1 METNLTSDNDT
12 NSSSNSSKAEQSANT
27 QDPSQKNGGPTELNG
42 DSFKA
47 EADKYKTEML
57 YLKAEFDNYKRQSIK
72 ERSDLLKYGAER
84 FVKDLLPILDNFE
97 RALAMKVTAE
107 NFPTFVK
114 GIEMTSTEVKALLTK
129 HSIVEVPAEG
139 QPFDPSIHEAL
150 SAEATDKVPP
160 GYVTRVFQ
168 KPYKFHD
175 KVIRTGQV
183 VVAQKMDA

>member
-1 METNLTSDNDT
+1 MTSDNDT
-12 NSSSNSSKAEQSANT
+12 NSSKGENTENSAET
-27 QDPSQKNGGPTELNG
+27 TNGAATDLGA
-42 DSFKA
+42 DSIVNKYKA
-47 EADKYKTEML
+47 EAEKNKNDLL
-57 YLKAEFDNYKRQSIK
+57 YMRAEFDNYKRQAIK
-72 ERSDLLKYGAER
+72 ERSDLQKFGAER

-97 RALAMKVTAE
+97 RALSMKVTSE
-107 NFPTFVK
+107 NFGSFVK
-114 GIEMTSTEVKALLTK
+114 GIEMTSAEIKNLLGK
-129 HSIVEVPAEG
+129 HAIVEVPCDG

-160 GYVTRVFQ
+160 GYIARVFQ

>member
-1 METNLTSDNDT
+1 MTSENDQT
-12 NSSSNSSKAEQSANT
+12 SKNEKKDTKLDSSADQMQANGSADLNPIEKLRTDAE
-27 QDPSQKNGGPTELNG
+27 
-42 DSFKA
+42 
-47 EADKYKTEML
+47 KYKSDLL
-57 YLKAEFDNYKRQSIK
+57 YLKAEFDNYKRQAIK

-97 RALAMKVTAE
+97 RALVMKVSAD

-114 GIEMTSTEVKALLTK
+114 GVEMTSSELKGLLIK

-139 QPFDPSIHEAL
+139 LPFDPSIHEAL
-150 SAEATDKVPP
+150 SAEATDKMPP

-168 KPYKFHD
+168 KPYKFHE

-183 VVAQKMDA
+183 VVAQKLDA

>member
-1 METNLTSDNDT
+1 MASDNE
-12 NSSSNSSKAEQSANT
+12 NSSNNSSKGDGLENTNSTQSGHSADMDPAE
-27 QDPSQKNGGPTELNG
+27 KL
-42 DSFKA
+42 KA
-47 EADKYKTEML
+47 EADKYRNDML
-57 YLKAEFDNYKRQSIK
+57 YLKAEFDNYKRQAIK
-72 ERSDLLKYGAER
+72 ERSDLQKYGAER

-97 RALAMKVTAE
+97 RALVMKVTAE

-114 GIEMTSTEVKALLTK
+114 GIEMTSTEMKNLLTK
-129 HSIVEVPAEG
+129 HSIIEVPAEG
-139 QPFDPSIHEAL
+139 QPFDPAIHEAL

-168 KPYKFHD
+168 KPYKFHE

>member
-1 METNLTSDNDT
+1 MTSDNN
-12 NSSSNSSKAEQSANT
+12 NSSVNPPKDDNLENINSSHSANGST
-27 QDPSQKNGGPTELNG
+27 ELDPSEK
-42 DSFKA
+42 FKSEA
-47 EADKYKTEML
+47 EKYKNDML

-72 ERSDLLKYGAER
+72 ERSDLTKYGAER

-97 RALAMKVTAE
+97 RALAMNVTAE

-114 GIEMTSTEVKALLTK
+114 GVEMTSTELKNLLTK
-129 HSIVEVPAEG
+129 HAIVEVQAEG
-139 QPFDPSIHEAL
+139 QPFDPAIHEAL

-160 GYVTRVFQ
+160 GYVTRVFA

-183 VVAQKMDA
+183 VVAQKLDA